1 MAGACKRCARAR
13 MDVQATC
20 EVTHDFTG
28 AMAVSIFFLVIF
40 VGLLLADGLLTWYAL
55 TRAMNRDKVLE
66 AERRET
72 IAQLEKKIE
81 TRRKELVGLNGMI
94 LQCAVPV
101 VDTAK
106 SFRSELSNSSI
117 HVAQQR

>member
-1 MAGACKRCARAR
+1 

-55 TRAMNRDKVLE
+55 TRAMQRDQVLE
-66 AERRET
+66 AERLET

-101 VDTAK
+101 DTAK